1 MEELMQLI
9 VQNGIGVGSFM
20 ALLYFINKYI
30 SNMNITLENMTET
43 LTTIKESLLS
53 LTNRVSEIENKMKGG
68 EEHVRK

>member
-30 SNMNITLENMTET
+30 SNMNVTLEHMTET

>member
-30 SNMNITLENMTET
+30 SNMNVTLEHMTET

-53 LTNRVSEIENKMKGG
+53 LINRVSDIENKMKGG
-68 EEHVRK
+68 E